1 MCQVKDRHYGVGVM
15 VQAYNKHVVPG
26 RIGGLQMAPHD
37 RGLYRLRTAND
48 ASVTFSAYGYSRK
61 GGFTDRLAFALAAA
75 VRLCIAVTALLSWVI
90 GVFLYRDTPVE
101 LFGIGTGWLTL
112 AHLLVPVGFFC
123 IFLTNRRYGPGYAF
137 AQVMAA
143 MGAVAGFVVL
153 AGPDV
158 GGFIPLDSIP
168 TMRESGAFGAAFI
181 AASFIATITFDGARG
196 PRWWTAPLFGF
207 LSAAIIFAAVYV
219 PALYAGANPDW
230 PAHTLGY
237 MGVLAAE
244 GIVLLV
250 PFWALRRMVPPM
262 AGFGG
267 Y

>member
-1 MCQVKDRHYGVGVM
+1 M

-48 ASVTFSAYGYSRK
+48 ASVSIGAVYGYSRK
-61 GGFTDRLAFALAAA
+61 SGVTDRLLAALMA
-75 VRLCIAVTALLSWVI
+75 AIRLSVAVTALLGWVI
-90 GVFLYRDTPVE
+90 AVFLYRDTPAD

-137 AQVMAA
+137 AQVLAA
-143 MGAVAGFVVL
+143 MGAVGAFVLL
-153 AGPDV
+153 AGPEIGAV
-158 GGFIPLDSIP
+158 IPLDTIP
-168 TMRESGAFGAAFI
+168 TLREAGAFGGAFV
-181 AASFIATITFDGARG
+181 AASFIATLAFDGARG

-207 LSAAIIFAAVYV
+207 LSAAIVFPAVYF
-219 PALYAGANPDW
+219 PALYAGTDPVWLPDG
-230 PAHTLGY
+230 LQY
-237 MGVLAAE
+237 MGVLAAA
-244 GIVLLV
+244 GILLLL
-250 PFWALRRMVPPM
+250 PFWILRRMVPPM